1 MRKSLFKHLTD
12 RGIQVGALV
21 TNPSVPVYKCLPQNT
36 ASCTLSLFC
45 SIPTTSIRAAEVKLC
60 VSVCGWET
68 LLLQKRCRHWH
79 VLCARVGFQVYIW
92 VLNEEEDFQRAF
104 DLGATGIMT
113 DFPSR
118 LKDFMDRRGISK
130 LEWREKMCRRP
141 ARPRC
146 NVVFWSCVLSLLL
159 RCSVHTLYSHPV
171 FPVTKYNCFFYFW
184 PGELFLVSVRRRYCF
199 ETVCSIPTF
208 HFDVLVTCAE
218 EDALINSYQ
227 KVYNHLIWFI
237 IFIDHRDWRDLQWR
251 TSAMRHQNVSSAALA
266 EMGCIISWNLK
277 FTGLHYS
284 VTEES
289 ILHKILSVLFKI
301 SLLYW
306 RPINHLG
313 NVWVKH
319 YSCVNLKIITRILS
333 RM

>member
-60 VSVCGWET
+60 VSVCGWEK

-79 VLCARVGFQVYIW
+79 VLCARVWFQVYIW

-141 ARPRC
+141 GRPRC

-171 FPVTKYNCFFYFW
+171 FPVTVIHWTKVQ
-184 PGELFLVSVRRRYCF
+184 LFLLLLTWWAFSTLGATTLLFWNGLQYSHLPLWRFGNVCRRRCTYQQLSKGLQ
-199 ETVCSIPTF
+199 SIYNWFGSSFLLTIA
-208 HFDVLVTCAE
+208 TE
-218 EDALINSYQ
+218 EICGNAP
-227 KVYNHLIWFI
+227 V
-237 IFIDHRDWRDLQWR
+237 QWGI
-251 TSAMRHQNVSSAALA
+251 ALA
-266 EMGCIISWNLK
+266 PKRVLSC
-277 FTGLHYS
+277 TGRNGLYYF
-284 VTEES
+284 
-289 ILHKILSVLFKI
+289 FKLEI
-301 SLLYW
+301 
-306 RPINHLG
+306 H
-313 NVWVKH
+313 
-319 YSCVNLKIITRILS
+319 
-333 RM
+333 